1 MQRMALAGL
10 LLAAMIAGSGSA
22 AQEGPERNGVDRLAD
37 DASFDFLVGRWR
49 YRFEG
54 GDGTARYAALESGA
68 GIREV
73 VEGQVGGRAFT
84 GTSLI
89 FRDESSGDW
98 RQRWIDT
105 LGTVLEGSIERIV
118 YGDAGEAAL
127 QATFEPL
134 DGVIFRHV
142 WFDIT
147 SERFETDL
155 LLSRDGGETFQVVRK
170 APYLRR

>member
-1 MQRMALAGL
+1 MQRTARAGL
-10 LLAAMIAGSGSA
+10 LLFLMTAGIGSV
-22 AQEGPERNGVDRLAD
+22 AQERATRIDLGRLAD
-37 DASFDFLVGRWR
+37 EQSFDFLMGSWR
-49 YRFEG
+49 YHFEG
-54 GDGTARYAALESGA
+54 GEGTARYAALESGV
-68 GIREV
+68 GVREV

-89 FRDESSGDW
+89 FRDESSGRW

-105 LGTVLEGSIERIV
+105 LGAVLEGSIEWIV
-118 YGDAGEAAL
+118 YGDAGQAAL

-134 DGVIFRHV
+134 DGVVFRHV

-155 LLSRDGGETFQVVRK
+155 LVSRDGGETFLIVRR
-170 APYLRR
+170 APYVRR